1 MIRPS
6 LIAAIITSLIVSG
19 CTPGQGDAKQGYKD
33 TTIPGTWAWD
43 VESNRPAD
51 RQEADFW
58 WEQVSATER
67 YLVPLNGAKATI
79 VQGQDFERIDAGY
92 IRKIALSQEK
102 LRGDALKPGVIV
114 AFRTAEGGVGKLQ
127 VLGYKPL
134 HDFDFPE
141 AASLTEAWK
150 QFALSQPNMPLYHLQ
165 VRWTLFK

>member
-19 CTPGQGDAKQGYKD
+19 CTPGQGDAKPGYKD
-33 TTIPGTWAWD
+33 TTILGTWAWD

-51 RQEADFW
+51 RQDADFW
-58 WEQVSATER
+58 WEQVSGTEK

-127 VLGYKPL
+127 VLGYKAL

-150 QFALSQPNMPLYHLQ
+150 QFALSQPNIPRYHLQ